1 MGKSQLLRVLLLPGL
16 QVAEFSYLHNLYT
29 SAFSKSGQKLSYLGA
44 LRRKYTGSK
53 DDSPLQGAGQ
63 SSAKDL

>member
-1 MGKSQLLRVLLLPGL
+1 
-16 QVAEFSYLHNLYT
+16 LHNLYT
-29 SAFSKSGQKLSYLGA
+29 SALEKSGQKLSFFGV

-63 SSAKDL
+63 SPANDL